1 MTGLMMERGMQ
12 KLHNVLE
19 DGLGRDLMNAGR
31 FCFSCEQIF
40 ANRKCLEE
48 HFCSAASHICS
59 CGTEFTEYKDMLEHS
74 TTHEP
79 GHQVLDHGTIRK
91 RRIEKRIE
99 EEAQLKRLQTGE
111 VVWQTPKLNNASSVS
126 LPMKPTLQG
135 SITSA
140 YTPQVPMQS
149 AQISQV
155 PQFYHPGSQ
164 SSLLPN
170 PVRNEQDM
178 QNIFAGVGAPTVD
191 LWTLYQPVVL
201 LQTVRKFNKSKP
213 YTCGKCGQG
222 FMTKTDLVHHHSSHV
237 TDKVSGCIGCGL
249 LLSSKKMVPRFHV
262 CKGPNPV
269 TKFRLITAKPLKMK
283 TQNDASTSR
292 SPRILGPRFRGKKQ
306 SPSAASNGSRAPLI
320 IPNLQLKNQKFIAY
334 SKNNQGFRASP
345 NLQVKSPS
353 ASKPYIIAPFPSMN
367 QSPNPSASNRSS
379 RGLLVTSSMQFKM
392 LSNSASGMSSR
403 ALQTSSASSGFPCRV
418 CHLPFETAQLLQR
431 HKCIKAQEFMAHH
444 VRGGKQRYR
453 IKRVTPVVSSVP
465 AQMNGERKFGIPS
478 PGNAMKNQVMAVGQG
493 VVPVN
498 GKTEVDM
505 EDDCYIVESGP
516 DKPAEMIYQVTSSVP
531 IKT

>member
-1 MTGLMMERGMQ
+1 MQ
-12 KLHNVLE
+12 KLQNVLD

-40 ANRKCLEE
+40 ADRKCLEE
-48 HFCSAASHICS
+48 HLCSAASHICS

-111 VVWQTPKLNNASSVS
+111 VVWKAPTLNNAPSVS

-140 YTPQVPMQS
+140 YTPQVPMKS
-149 AQISQV
+149 TQISQV
-155 PQFYHPGSQ
+155 PQLYRSVSQ

-170 PVRNEQDM
+170 PIHCDQDM
-178 QNIFAGVGAPTVD
+178 QNIFARVGAPTVD

-213 YTCGKCGQG
+213 YTCGKCGQC

-269 TKFRLITAKPLKMK
+269 TKFRLITAKPLVMKM
-283 TQNDASTSR
+283 QNEASTLR
-292 SPRILGPRFRGKKQ
+292 SLSAHGPRATFSPQGKNQ
-306 SPSAASNGSRAPLI
+306 SPSAASKGSRAPLMI
-320 IPNLQLKNQKFIAY
+320 SNMQLKNQKFITY
-334 SKNNQGFRASP
+334 GKNNQGSRASP

-353 ASKPYIIAPFPSMN
+353 ASKPYIIAPFPSMS

-379 RGLLVTSSMQFKM
+379 RGLLVTAMQLKM
-392 LSNSASGMSSR
+392 LSNSASGVSSKTT
-403 ALQTSSASSGFPCRV
+403 QTSSASGGFPCRV

-453 IKRVTPVVSSVP
+453 IKRVTPVASSNP
-465 AQMNGERKFGIPS
+465 AQMNGERKLGIPA
-478 PGNAMKNQVMAVGQG
+478 PGNIMKNQVMAVSLDKGQG
-493 VVPVN
+493 AVPVN